1 AGGSEARGLWPFT
14 SAAGGGGPE
23 AVVAEQALV
32 RPRPSRAPT
41 SYSGIAAPH
50 KHPLLQQDTLGSRSG
65 FH

>member
-32 RPRPSRAPT
+32 RPRPSCAPT
-41 SYSGIAAPH
+41 SLGR
-50 KHPLLQQDTLGSRSG
+50 LLCYLFNKIICRP
-65 FH
+65 